1 MHAYHCILEADILFS
16 EYHMKQVEMH
26 LSVKE
31 HQELGDT
38 VRWQETGMEQ
48 NLSEIPQK
56 KSKLYWP
63 FEFCKSSF
71 QNVKTTY
78 FCCFKAH
85 SLQNFL
91 MAALG
96 NAHIQSTYTS

>member
-56 KSKLYWP
+56 KSNSTDP
-63 FEFCKSSF
+63 SSF
-71 QNVKTTY
+71 VNLASRMLRQPTSVVSKHIVCKT
-78 FCCFKAH
+78 F
-85 SLQNFL
+85 
-91 MAALG
+91 
-96 NAHIQSTYTS
+96 